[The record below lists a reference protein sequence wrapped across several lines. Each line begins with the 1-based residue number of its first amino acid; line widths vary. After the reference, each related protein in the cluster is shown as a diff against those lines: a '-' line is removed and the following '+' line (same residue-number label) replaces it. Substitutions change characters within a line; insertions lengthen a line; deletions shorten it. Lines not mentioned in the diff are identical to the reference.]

1 MGDVIFHLA
10 DEHMEKGLKAFFARD
25 DWHFALGCRPFEID
39 PRGENDLYRVPGH
52 TDPGI
57 WKHAGE
63 NLRPFRDLYR
73 YAVIILDADFDPSP
87 GADVLRAD
95 ISADMVKAGWAPERF
110 AVIVIEPELEAWLW
124 APNQNVAL
132 AFGHD
137 NFDQLRGRL
146 ERENLW
152 TPGQPKPND
161 LKRARDRAARLGG
174 KKTGGPIFKGVFS
187 EISNRAC
194 NRCVEPGFV
203 AMRTAL
209 QGWFPP
215 EGGAA

>member
-1 MGDVIFHLA
+1 
-10 DEHMEKGLKAFFARD
+10 
-25 DWHFALGCRPFEID
+25 
-39 PRGENDLYRVPGH
+39 
-52 TDPGI
+52 
-57 WKHAGE
+57 
-63 NLRPFRDLYR
+63 
-73 YAVIILDADFDPSP
+73 
-87 GADVLRAD
+87 
-95 ISADMVKAGWAPERF
+95 
-110 AVIVIEPELEAWLW
+110 VIEPELEAWLW
-124 APNQNVAL
+124 APNQNVAT

-137 NFDQLRGRL
+137 SFDQLRGRL

-194 NRCVEPGFV
+194 NHCVEPGFV